1 MSDKVGFSDFEKRAL
16 KERAEELRREQ
27 ENKRSKKNPEADALE
42 LIARMSPESAYMASN
57 IYDLVKEIAPQLH
70 AKTWYGMPAYAN
82 ADNKIVLF
90 FQDKD
95 KFESRYSTLG
105 FEQYA
110 TLDDGDMWPTSFA
123 LATWNND
130 VEKQV
135 RKLITKATQPQS
147 K

>member
-1 MSDKVGFSDFEKRAL
+1 MTDKISFSAFEKRAL
-16 KERAEELRREQ
+16 KERAAELRREQ

-42 LIARMSPESAYMASN
+42 LIAQMAPESAYMAAK
-57 IYDLVKEIAPQLH
+57 IHDLVHELAPRLH

-82 ADNKIVLF
+82 DDNKIVLF

-110 TLDDGDMWPTSFA
+110 RLDDGDMWPTAFA
-123 LATWNND
+123 LARWNDD

-135 RKLITKATQPQS
+135 RAVITKATLS